1 MYVGFWFCLCGENST
16 EGLLNPKT
24 FATVSQSGFLIGPR
38 GFWREKGFNGAFL
51 KFRTHP
57 LIAISCGAAI
67 EEEEEKEKM
76 GNHLFRLD
84 KLFQL
89 CHMSELIIFRRLW
102 PEVNLTTSLDN
113 LTDTVT

>member
-38 GFWREKGFNGAFL
+38 GFWRENKLNCGFAII
-51 KFRTHP
+51 RTHP
-57 LIAISCGAAI
+57 LIAISGGAAI

-89 CHMSELIIFRRLW
+89 CHMSELIIFGRLW
-102 PEVNLTTSLDN
+102 PEVNLTPSLDKF
-113 LTDTVT
+113 TDTVT